1 MAVVKRLAKNNLA
14 FRGSN
19 EKLCEENNGVFLQV
33 IEMIAEFDPVM
44 HEHVRRVFKKET
56 HYHYLSHK
64 IQNEMIQLLANEVK
78 ASIVATIKEVDDT
91 SGLGLFN
98 ELKNAL
104 DTDALNIGDVRGQGY
119 DNGSNMRGKH
129 KGVQKRLLELIIFLE
144 WYNGY
149 IHSSHLLQSNG
160 KFSGIMWKGSLLNH
174 CLKQDGRVV
183 LIV

>member
-14 FRGSN
+14 FCGSN

-78 ASIVATIKEVDDT
+78 ASIVTAIKEAKYFSVILDCTLNASHEEQMSFVGRCVDVTASPIVVKEYFLVFLKGDDT
-91 SGLGLFN
+91 SGLGRTVS
-98 ELKNAL
+98 
-104 DTDALNIGDVRGQGY
+104 DDYDNIGRDLFYELRYLKRAIPKEAKRAIDVY
-119 DNGSNMRGKH
+119 IELFEA
-129 KGVQKRLLELIIFLE
+129 KG
-144 WYNGY
+144 
-149 IHSSHLLQSNG
+149 
-160 KFSGIMWKGSLLNH
+160 
-174 CLKQDGRVV
+174 
-183 LIV
+183 